1 MKNKRLPLIALV
13 LAAALAVF
21 YFATRECR
29 HEWQAADCLAPQVC
43 SLCEETKGEALGHD
57 YVEATCHAP
66 KTCARCSVT
75 EGEALAHIFADA
87 DCHTPMTCTLCG
99 DTQGE
104 PLAHIFAD
112 ATCHAPMTC
121 TLCGDTQ
128 GEPLAHTFAD
138 ATCHAPMT
146 CTLCGDTQGEP
157 LSHEW
162 LPATCIAYET
172 CALCGSTQGN
182 LTGHTFTDTGCM
194 TYAPC
199 SVCGTYDGL
208 EITHTWAEHR
218 RVCTQCGRD
227 ERNADEHFID
237 AVGASLEARWS
248 MIEADIAEVTAK
260 ENAAAEAYGRKP
272 KTIQPVFTRER
283 MKEFTQ
289 AEYDQIIGHR
299 GGSFENQAFIDWAE
313 YYIDGVIVS
322 LDEMDSL
329 ADTVHLVEQYAR
341 DGYHMQSV
349 ALYHLNEAIPVIV
362 ADEHQDELKT
372 MLTNGEAIAKVS
384 DLMAN
389 ISFQPVST
397 TPDGRDRLEAIVT
410 NNTGLHFASFSF
422 DVNLFDKEGGYLATK
437 TLTADNWEPGEKR
450 SLSFY
455 TVKNTYQMQMMFANW
470 MFPGG
475 ETSDAQMGGDEAAE
489 ETEEAEEAEET
500 EEAAG

>member
-1 MKNKRLPLIALV
+1 MYKIKKSELNALFAKIAESNGLYLPVKAAGKTNYAAWSDAAQVDLDTLKTVKSPKDAFFPQSENLYSCSREEGKLKLNPEKLQSEPFV
-13 LAAALAVF
+13 LFGVRGCDLKGLDVLDQVFLSAPVDSYYAAR
-21 YFATRECR
+21 RE
-29 HEWQAADCLAPQVC
+29 HGIIVTMA
-43 SLCEETKGEALGHD
+43 
-57 YVEATCHAP
+57 CHAP
-66 KTCARCSVT
+66 
-75 EGEALAHIFADA
+75 E
-87 DCHTPMTCTLCG
+87 
-99 DTQGE
+99 
-104 PLAHIFAD
+104 
-112 ATCHAPMTC
+112 
-121 TLCGDTQ
+121 
-128 GEPLAHTFAD
+128 
-138 ATCHAPMT
+138 T

-218 RVCTQCGRD
+218 SVCTQCGRD

-260 ENAAAEAYGRKP
+260 ENAAAEASGRKP

-489 ETEEAEEAEET
+489 ETEAAEEDEET